1 MQRRTKCCS
10 TRLWRAHLT
19 HSAQALGGGGWGLAN
34 ITRLLAGNGQEDEGG
49 AGYSPHAVAG
59 VKKGAAAEGI
69 LKVGDEVS
77 AVNGEIIVDMHP
89 QAVQELFARYDSQ
102 SILPTS

>member
-1 MQRRTKCCS
+1 MFV
-10 TRLWRAHLT
+10 
-19 HSAQALGGGGWGLAN
+19 QALGGGGWGLAN
-34 ITRLLAGNGQEDEGG
+34 ITRLLAGSGHEDEGG

-77 AVNGEIIVDMHP
+77 AVNGEAIVDMHP
-89 QAVQELFARYDSQ
+89 QAVQELFARCDPE
-102 SILPTS
+102 SILSCWLPNCERGRGREMFP